1 MNNSTSAIVT
11 GSSGFIGSNLVAYLL
26 RNNIKTL
33 GIDPFEPEI
42 ENDLFENHLGYVD
55 TLPDEM
61 VNKFFNRDTTLFHI
75 GAKKHRSEHTNTEE
89 IINANVNDFYRLLNL
104 VKLKPVKK
112 IIFTSSL
119 YVYGTKNSPP
129 FSEET
134 PTAPET
140 IYGITKLLGEK
151 LLEKFSKET
160 GIPSLSLRLFF
171 IYGSNQRTRASNY
184 ESVIHKTVKLVKE
197 NKSPEIYGSGEQGMD
212 FVHVDDLCQFF
223 IDQLSTHE
231 SGYDVLNFSSGT
243 CTTINE
249 LVDKIKKICNSNINN
264 DYFDSDWTEGL
275 KRYGTNKKLQNKLKI
290 NNLIN
295 LDDGLKKSF

>member
-104 VKLKPVKK
+104 VKLKPVKLYLL
-112 IIFTSSL
+112 SL
-119 YVYGTKNSPP
+119 YVYGTKNAPP
-129 FSEET
+129 YREET

-151 LLEKFSKET
+151 LLEKFSNEM

-171 IYGSNQRTRASNY
+171 IYGSNQRTMASNY
-184 ESVIHKTVKLVKE
+184 ESVIHKTIKLVNE

-243 CTTINE
+243 Y
-249 LVDKIKKICNSNINN
+249 NN
-264 DYFDSDWTEGL
+264 
-275 KRYGTNKKLQNKLKI
+275 
-290 NNLIN
+290 
-295 LDDGLKKSF
+295 